1 MTQLKQVF
9 QAADGTTFDTK
20 AEALSYMRKPKIE
33 AALNTLTK
41 DPALTAWLIDNSKA
55 IKNAFDTGTLK
66 RITKSDAAK
75 IAKAIE
81 AIKEAKIKGTE
92 FLIEIWPEIDVKYK
106 PVKRINDA
114 EKEFAI
120 RNSLQALEGGS
131 EELAVWVITVKDAI
145 LEAYEAGV
153 EKRQVAPAAAEG
165 LAAYRAKKA
174 AEKAAKEAEQAAE
187 DEEAVE
193 DEG

>member
-1 MTQLKQVF
+1 MTELKQVF

-55 IKNAFDTGTLK
+55 IKNAFDTGTLR

-187 DEEAVE
+187 DDSVE
-193 DEG
+193 DED

>member
-20 AEALSYMRKPKIE
+20 AEALNYMRKPKIE
-33 AALNTLTK
+33 AALNAFTK
-41 DPALTAWLIDNSKA
+41 DASLTEWLIENSKA
-55 IKNAFDTGTLK
+55 IKNAFDTGAMR

-92 FLIEIWPEIDVKYK
+92 FLLEIWPEIDVKYK
-106 PVKRINDA
+106 PVKRMVDS
-114 EKEFAI
+114 EKELAI
-120 RNSLQALEGGS
+120 RNTLQALEGGS
-131 EELAVWVITVKDAI
+131 EELAVWIITVKDAI

-153 EKRQVAPAAAEG
+153 EKRQVNPAASEG

-174 AEKAAKEAEQAAE
+174 AEKAAKEAG
-187 DEEAVE
+187 EAVE
-193 DEG
+193 DDSEVEED

>member
-1 MTQLKQVF
+1 MTELKQVF
-9 QAADGTTFDTK
+9 QAADGTTFDTR

-55 IKNAFDTGTLK
+55 IKNAFDTGTLR

>member
-1 MTQLKQVF
+1 MTELKQVF
-9 QAADGTTFDTK
+9 QAADGTTFETK
-20 AEALSYMRKPKIE
+20 AEALSYMRRPKIE
-33 AALNTLTK
+33 AALDTLTK
-41 DPALTAWLIDNSKA
+41 DPTLTAWLIDNSKA
-55 IKNAFDTGTLK
+55 IKNAFDTGTLR

-131 EELAVWVITVKDAI
+131 EELAIWVITVKDAI

-174 AEKAAKEAEQAAE
+174 AEKAAKEAEH
-187 DEEAVE
+187 AVE
-193 DEG
+193 DED